1 MRLVDDNILDE
12 LFRTAAN
19 SERLRAHYLLHAS
32 HQEKVQ
38 RLLIAFVRDSYVEPH
53 WHELPHQWE
62 MFVVMQGQLEVCL
75 YEQNGEIQK
84 QFVVGDGTG
93 ISVVEF
99 SQEIYIVSNACHQK
113 PLC

>member
-75 YEQNGEIQK
+75 YEQMVRSKNSLLLET
-84 QFVVGDGTG
+84 VR
-93 ISVVEF
+93 E
-99 SQEIYIVSNACHQK
+99 
-113 PLC
+113 